1 MKKYFI
7 IFTFILLSF
16 AFKAEA
22 KLVTFQSTQ
31 TEINLTDNLQLQIA
45 NIDKNKQ
52 NWVLNWSETE
62 EDNVFSLQI
71 YPSQKTLV
79 YSLKALNQNQIVYK
93 NINAT
98 GDWQTSTD
106 ISDKKI
112 LVKLNISSSTSPVV
126 SSEEL
131 LVFDNRKF
139 SNKSQSSDKMLTIEA
154 NNSVTIEKAM
164 APLQNQELERVSK
177 FYKINT
183 TGDYNVKFAYTDN
196 DFRAKDV
203 YAYDAQTKAWTKLAG
218 YNDVKEKFI
227 SVEVRGATQYLTL
240 AIFADLA
247 KQDGIA
253 SFYDQSRYKYF
264 NYKNGNFAAS
274 RDYPKGTKLKVT
286 RLKTGQSI
294 IVEVN
299 DYGPEL
305 ATGRTIDLDTQAFK
319 QLSSLGAGLIYVKVE
334 LYDPSN

>member
-7 IFTFILLSF
+7 ILTFILLSF

-45 NIDKNKQ
+45 SIDKNKQ
-52 NWVLNWSETE
+52 NWVVNWSETA

-71 YPSQKTLV
+71 YPSQKTLI
-79 YSLKALNQNQIVYK
+79 YSLKSLDQSQIVYK
-93 NINAT
+93 NTNEPN
-98 GDWQTSTD
+98 DWRTTTN
-106 ISDKKI
+106 ISAKKI
-112 LVKLNISSSTSPVV
+112 LVKLDPSTSTTPVINND
-126 SSEEL
+126 SL

-139 SNKSQSSDKMLTIEA
+139 ITNSQSTDKMLTIES
-154 NNSVTIEKAM
+154 NNSVTIDKAM
-164 APLQNQELERVSK
+164 APLQNQNLERVSK

-183 TGDYNVKFAYTDN
+183 TGDYNVKFYYTDD

-203 YAYDAQTKAWTKLAG
+203 YAYDTQTKVWTKLVG

-227 SVEVRGATQYLTL
+227 SVEIRGATQYLTL

>member
-7 IFTFILLSF
+7 ILTFILLSF

-45 NIDKNKQ
+45 SIDKNKQ
-52 NWVLNWSETE
+52 NWVVNWSETA

-71 YPSQKTLV
+71 YPSQKTLI
-79 YSLKALNQNQIVYK
+79 YSLKSLDQSQIVYK
-93 NINAT
+93 NTNEPN
-98 GDWQTSTD
+98 DWRTTTN
-106 ISDKKI
+106 ISAKKI
-112 LVKLNISSSTSPVV
+112 LVKLDPSTSTTPVINND
-126 SSEEL
+126 SL

-139 SNKSQSSDKMLTIEA
+139 ITNSQSTDKMLTIES
-154 NNSVTIEKAM
+154 NNSVTIDKAM
-164 APLQNQELERVSK
+164 APLQNQNLERVSK

-183 TGDYNVKFAYTDN
+183 TGDYNVKFYYNDD

-203 YAYDAQTKAWTKLAG
+203 YAYDTQTKVWTKLVG

-227 SVEVRGATQYLTL
+227 SVEIRGATQYLTL